1 MSTDTLVLYKSSKE
15 KKRLQTVFFSLLIFP
30 IVLAEPIIFISI
42 ALLVFGMLFYQ
53 LLKCE
58 KVILDSEGIRYQ
70 SNLPKFIQA
79 FVPSRD
85 WSAKWSEITATY
97 LKNASIASGTR
108 LITLGIH
115 IGLGYKELLVCQWV
129 DSKNAEEFRLTL
141 DKKCDSPTQI
151 ITILQGCPLI
161 KYLTDKGIQIEV
173 DPKFSLKTPFFQLD
187 PAINTN
193 PHTII
198 ATILYFILVV
208 YTVLDAMIYQQET
221 YVAQPFYQIY
231 LSCGMALL
239 VVAWLIGAKVRKRE
253 SVIIALLVAGAFSLA
268 LLPGLLRLNQ
278 LTDKMGLQSHSYE
291 LKSDL
296 SFEPVNDKTLPIL
309 YLNDDH
315 YWSYFQTGTF
325 YEFQLR
331 KGGLGFYQIS
341 LAHLEQLK
349 ASLVKPTFI
358 VKESSQASAYS
369 LPKKLLHTLNG
380 HKSNVLPITFSPNGQ
395 IIASGSKDKTIKLW
409 AVSTGNL
416 LKTFT
421 GHTDKIQSL
430 AFSPDGNILASSS
443 EDNTIKLWDIKTSEL
458 IRTLKSP
465 ENYLPSK
472 VFSVSFSPDGTQLAS
487 GNWDKSIILWEVNS
501 GEVLHF
507 IEGHTDYVNSVVFS
521 PDGLTLASGSFDH
534 SIKLWNVPTGK
545 LIKTLKGHGDFVLS
559 VSFSPDGKLLASS
572 SYDKTIK
579 LWDVSKNKVLHTLI
593 GHQDAVTSIAFRPDG
608 KILAS
613 GSFDKTLKLWEVS
626 TGQFLSTFK
635 GHRDYVNTI
644 VFSPDGRLLASGSGD
659 DTVKIWE

>member
-1 MSTDTLVLYKSSKE
+1 MSADTLVLYKFSKE
-15 KKRLQTVFFSLLIFP
+15 KK
-30 IVLAEPIIFISI
+30 
-42 ALLVFGMLFYQ
+42 VFGMLFYQ
-53 LLKCE
+53 FLKRE
-58 KVILDSEGIRYQ
+58 RLILDSEGIRYQ

-79 FVPSRD
+79 FVPYRD
-85 WSAKWSEITATY
+85 WSAKWSEVTATY
-97 LKNASIASGTR
+97 LKNASLASGTR

-115 IGLGYKELLVCQWV
+115 IGMGYKELLVCQWV
-129 DSKNAEEFRLTL
+129 DSKNADEFRLRL
-141 DKKCDSPTQI
+141 DKKCESPTQI
-151 ITILQGCPLI
+151 LTILQGCPLI

-173 DPKFSLKTPFFQLD
+173 DPKLSLKTHFFQFD
-187 PAINTN
+187 PAINSN
-193 PHTII
+193 QHTII
-198 ATILYFILVV
+198 AAILYSILVV
-208 YTVLDAMIYQQET
+208 YTVLDAMIFQQET
-221 YVAQPFYQIY
+221 YVAQPFYQLY
-231 LSCGMALL
+231 LSCGVSIALL
-239 VVAWLIGAKVRKRE
+239 VVGWLIGAKVRKRE

-278 LTDKMGLQSHSYE
+278 LTDKLGLQSHSYE

-309 YLNDDH
+309 YLNDDR
-315 YWSYFQTGTF
+315 YWSYFKTGTF

-358 VKESSQASAYS
+358 VKESSQASAYA

-409 AVSTGNL
+409 AISTGNL

-430 AFSPDGNILASSS
+430 AFSPDGTLLASSS

-465 ENYLPSK
+465 KNSLSSK
-472 VFSVSFSPDGTQLAS
+472 MFSVSFSPDGTKLAS

-507 IEGHTDYVNSVVFS
+507 IEGHTDYVNSVDFS

-534 SIKLWNVPTGK
+534 SIKLWSVATGK
-545 LIKTLKGHGDFVLS
+545 LKKTLKGHGDFVLS

-579 LWDVSKNKVLHTLI
+579 LWDVNKNKVLHTLI
-593 GHQDAVTSIAFRPDG
+593 GHQDAVTSVAFRPDG